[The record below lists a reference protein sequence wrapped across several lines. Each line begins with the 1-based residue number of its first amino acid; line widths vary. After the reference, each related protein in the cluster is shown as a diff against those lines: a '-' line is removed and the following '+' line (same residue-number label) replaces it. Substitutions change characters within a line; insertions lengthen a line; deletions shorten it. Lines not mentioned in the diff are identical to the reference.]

1 MTPQGEDKAAVVILI
16 TAILVITLVSLTIYA
31 VVDVLSDIIWLR
43 MILFLQNDKQHT
55 EMCKIM
61 MQLTHEHNRIT
72 AISVQTILS

>member
-16 TAILVITLVSLTIYA
+16 TAILVMTLVSLTIYA
-31 VVDVLSDIIWLR
+31 VVDVLSDIIWLH
-43 MILFLQNDKQHT
+43 MILFLHNDKQQT

-72 AISVQTILS
+72 AISVHTILS